1 MCPVFFFWL
10 FNGWSSAILSGNM
23 LDNTELVETLEEAKT
38 KAAEVSEKLLLAS
51 KTAKDID
58 AMRDGYRLAARRGA
72 VLFFV
77 LAEMASI
84 NTMYQVRQDFWGQGV
99 GVVGARGQ
107 WYHGEFT
114 DEKGSGS
121 MTGSKEGP
129 SSRSPSSMK
138 KNKRKTLR
146 K

>member
-1 MCPVFFFWL
+1 
-10 FNGWSSAILSGNM
+10 M

-99 GVVGARGQ
+99 GVVGGRGQ
-107 WYHGEFT
+107 W
-114 DEKGSGS
+114 
-121 MTGSKEGP
+121 
-129 SSRSPSSMK
+129 
-138 KNKRKTLR
+138 
-146 K
+146 